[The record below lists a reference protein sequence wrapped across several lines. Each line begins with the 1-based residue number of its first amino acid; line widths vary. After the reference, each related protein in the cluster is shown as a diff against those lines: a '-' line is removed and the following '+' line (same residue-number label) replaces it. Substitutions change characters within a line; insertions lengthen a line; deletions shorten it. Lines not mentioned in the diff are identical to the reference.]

1 MELAGPTADKDES
14 TGKVASIEQIRRA
27 LVALTSDEKEKL
39 SLIARSWLRR
49 YQLDRAKFLPSDL
62 VNEVILRTLDGRRKW
77 PYKSVNFMY
86 YLDRTMGSIARHEY
100 DQMKRFTSIDPNF
113 SDPAPKA
120 DFTDLDEPYPELAV
134 LNAAFSD
141 DPVILQYLLLK
152 YEGKTVA
159 QVAKSMG
166 KNTREIEAIK
176 KRANRRV
183 GELSGGV
190 GKHGEQEA

>member
-14 TGKVASIEQIRRA
+14 TGKVASIDQIRRA
-27 LVALTSDEKEKL
+27 LVSLTSDEKEKL

-77 PYKSVNFMY
+77 PFEAVSFMY

-100 DQMKRFTSIDPNF
+100 DELNKFTAIDPDY

-120 DFTDLDEPYPELAV
+120 GSTDFDEPYPELAA
-134 LNAAFSD
+134 LEAAFAD
-141 DPVILQYLLLK
+141 DQEIWQYLLLK
-152 YEGKTVA
+152 NEGKTVA
-159 QVAKSMG
+159 QVAEAMG

-176 KRANRRV
+176 KRANRRIV
-183 GELSGGV
+183 KLSGSV
-190 GKHGEQEA
+190 GKHGEQ